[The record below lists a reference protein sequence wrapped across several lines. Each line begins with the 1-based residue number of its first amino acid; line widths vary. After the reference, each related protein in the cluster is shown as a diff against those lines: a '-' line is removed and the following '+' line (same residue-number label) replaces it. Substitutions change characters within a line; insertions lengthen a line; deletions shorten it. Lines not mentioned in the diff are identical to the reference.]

1 MDYRAQTRVLL
12 KSAHKILSDCSEE
25 NISHLALDLRMA
37 LECLIYERVDLYK
50 GEISDKDLATW
61 QPDKLL
67 RTMLEIDPFAD
78 KSSTLRTRR
87 EGEGMEN
94 EPFKHLGTENLLSL
108 KDLKSNYH
116 RLGSYLH
123 TQTAEAIAEN
133 KGASFEKKLDRCK
146 KVIGV
151 IEKVLESTL
160 SKSDFRTT
168 VSLNCSN
175 CDSKITRRIPPEEE
189 FAIEAKCLSCVA
201 SYEIKPSK
209 ENTAVWTPQAHDID
223 CISSGCKGFKFLWK
237 NELIDGTNWVCEEC
251 GREYR
256 LGLSIQYKDEINE
269 ESDS

>member
-12 KSAHKILSDCSEE
+12 KSARKILSNCSEE
-25 NISHLALDLRMA
+25 NISYLALDLRMA

-78 KSSTLRTRR
+78 QSSIFSMRR

-94 EPFKHLGTENLLSL
+94 QPFQYLGTENLLSL
-108 KDLKSNYH
+108 GDLKSNYH

-146 KVIGV
+146 KVTGV
-151 IEKVLESTL
+151 IEKVLESTI
-160 SKSDFRTT
+160 SKSNFRTT
-168 VSLNCSN
+168 VSLNCNS
-175 CDSKITRRIPPEEE
+175 CDTKITRRIPPEEE
-189 FAIEAKCLSCVA
+189 FVIEAKCSSCVA
-201 SYEIKPSK
+201 TYEIKPSK
-209 ENTAVWTPQAHDID
+209 KNTAVWTRQGQEID
-223 CISSGCKGFKFLWK
+223 CISDGCKGYKFLWK

-256 LGLSIQYKDEINE
+256 IGLSIHYKDEINE
-269 ESDS
+269 KSDS